1 MKTKEIFFPMEKI
14 FLLSYFLLGFYV
26 MNNNVDIKSEK
37 LRTFLIGFRFIALIL
52 AFFLSYFMNKDN
64 LFTPIMPLNLTGAF
78 KLFVIGI
85 LFCYHVIACVWMIN
99 FHDDQNKMKCLVF
112 VDVVIGTLCI
122 AVFGSP
128 YVFVGIIL
136 PALESKC
143 FLDNIWTNGILGL
156 FGVIFLVMLL
166 GEWGKISNINVAI
179 DDAPKNFTVKDIILN
194 IWQTS
199 QIFLISIFPIIWAYD
214 VAVKLE
220 GEKKWIL
227 TKVQDEKK
235 MITEDT
241 ANDKQTIQKLA
252 NLLTEKDNQIES
264 YQNQIVRFKEE
275 ADQNYQKYNEQKNQ
289 YATQNE
295 NFRAKENELTMSF
308 DNKLKK
314 IQQDNAELLINL
326 KKAENLIS
334 VTVDLNKNLNLQEAY
349 VSVVE
354 HLIKLV
360 PVQTCILFM
369 LDTID
374 KRTEIFAEMVYSPY
388 SEYFKN
394 FSVKIGYGI
403 VGISAEMQKI
413 FRIDNST
420 IEIEGKEYRGLL
432 DNERSTLV
440 VPISYEEE
448 LLGLF
453 YLGKEEVSAFDEETI
468 ELVKSYADIS
478 AVTLQN
484 AQLFQKTISGGMFD
498 DLTGFYNA
506 VYFNERFG
514 EEINRSKRYRI
525 ELGIVLVEI
534 DNFVP
539 LTDEFGANWSE
550 DVLKEVSEVIREQ
563 VRDTDIT
570 ARIQAGQFVIIL
582 LQSDRRNSYMIAEKI
597 RTSFE
602 RKNMTRMR
610 RSRASTTISVGVS
623 MFPQDAQDKTS
634 LISSVENALNISK
647 THGGNKT
654 FVTGMRI

>member
-1 MKTKEIFFPMEKI
+1 
-14 FLLSYFLLGFYV
+14 
-26 MNNNVDIKSEK
+26 MNNTEEFVKSEK
-37 LRTFLIGFRFIALIL
+37 LRTFLMGFRFIALLL
-52 AFFLSYFMNKDN
+52 AIFLTFFMNKEN
-64 LFTPIMPLNLTGAF
+64 YFTPIMPLNIVGNGKIAIIF
-78 KLFVIGI
+78 VLFV
-85 LFCYHVIACVWMIN
+85 YHIIASIWMMN
-99 FHDDQNKMKCLVF
+99 FYTDKGKIRLLVNA
-112 VDVVIGTLCI
+112 DVVFGMFSI
-122 AVFGSP
+122 AIFGSP
-128 YVFVGIIL
+128 YVFVGIVL
-136 PALESKC
+136 PVLESKC
-143 FLDNIWTNGILGL
+143 FLENIWANGILGL
-156 FGVIFLVMLL
+156 CGVIFLVILF
-166 GEWGKISNINVAI
+166 GEIAKINNINVAM
-179 DDAPKNFTVKDIILN
+179 DDTPKTFTIKEIILN
-194 IWQTS
+194 IWQTI
-199 QIFLISIFPIIWAYD
+199 QICLISIVPIIWAYD
-214 VAVKLE
+214 VAVKIE
-220 GEKKWIL
+220 NEKNQIIL
-227 TKVQDEKK
+227 KAQDAKK
-235 MITEDT
+235 MIIEDT
-241 ANDKQTIQKLA
+241 AKDKMTMQQLMNA
-252 NLLTEKDNQIES
+252 LSEKENAIEE
-264 YQNQIVRFKEE
+264 YQNQIFRLKEE
-275 ADQNYQKYNEQKNQ
+275 ADQNYRKYNEQKNQ
-289 YATQNE
+289 FATQNE
-295 NFRAKENELTMSF
+295 SFRAKENELTTSF

-314 IQQDNAELLINL
+314 VQQDNAELAMNL

-334 VTVDLNKNLNLQEAY
+334 VTVDLNKSLNLQEAY

-369 LDTID
+369 LDTVD

-403 VGISAEMQKI
+403 VGISAEMQRI
-413 FRIDNST
+413 FRIDNLT
-420 IEIEGKEYRGLL
+420 IDIEGKEYRGLL
-432 DNERSTLV
+432 DDERSALI

-453 YLGKEEVSAFDEETI
+453 YLGREEASAFDEETT

-525 ELGIVLVEI
+525 ELGIVLIEI
-534 DNFVP
+534 DNFVQ
-539 LTDEFGANWSE
+539 LTDEFGSNWSE

-582 LQSDRRNSYMIAEKI
+582 LQSDRRNSYMMAEKI
-597 RTSFE
+597 RASFE

-654 FVTGMRI
+654 FVTGMRV

>member
-1 MKTKEIFFPMEKI
+1 M
-14 FLLSYFLLGFYV
+14 
-26 MNNNVDIKSEK
+26 
-37 LRTFLIGFRFIALIL
+37 
-52 AFFLSYFMNKDN
+52 
-64 LFTPIMPLNLTGAF
+64 
-78 KLFVIGI
+78 
-85 LFCYHVIACVWMIN
+85 
-99 FHDDQNKMKCLVF
+99 VF
-112 VDVVIGTLCI
+112 VV
-122 AVFGSP
+122 
-128 YVFVGIIL
+128 
-136 PALESKC
+136 
-143 FLDNIWTNGILGL
+143 
-156 FGVIFLVMLL
+156 
-166 GEWGKISNINVAI
+166 
-179 DDAPKNFTVKDIILN
+179 
-194 IWQTS
+194 
-199 QIFLISIFPIIWAYD
+199 PIIWAYD
-214 VAVKLE
+214 VAVKIE
-220 GEKKWIL
+220 NEKNQIIL
-227 TKVQDEKK
+227 KAQDAKK
-235 MITEDT
+235 MIIEDT
-241 ANDKQTIQKLA
+241 AKDKMTMQQLMNA
-252 NLLTEKDNQIES
+252 LSEKENAIEE
-264 YQNQIVRFKEE
+264 YQNQIFRLKEE
-275 ADQNYQKYNEQKNQ
+275 AEQNYRKYNEQKNQ
-289 YATQNE
+289 FATQNE
-295 NFRAKENELTMSF
+295 SFRAKENELTTSF

-314 IQQDNAELLINL
+314 VQQDNAELAMNL

-334 VTVDLNKNLNLQEAY
+334 VTVDLNKSLNLQEAY

-369 LDTID
+369 LDTVD

-403 VGISAEMQKI
+403 VGIAAEMQRI
-413 FRIDNST
+413 FRIDNS
-420 IEIEGKEYRGLL
+420 IIDIDGKEYRGLL
-432 DNERSTLV
+432 DDERSALI

-453 YLGKEEVSAFDEETI
+453 YLGKEEVSAFDEETT

-539 LTDEFGANWSE
+539 LTDEFGSNWSE

-582 LQSDRRNSYMIAEKI
+582 LQSDRRNSYIIAEKI
-597 RTSFE
+597 RASFE

-634 LISSVENALNISK
+634 LISSVEDALNISK

-654 FVTGMRI
+654 FVTGMRV

>member
-1 MKTKEIFFPMEKI
+1 
-14 FLLSYFLLGFYV
+14 
-26 MNNNVDIKSEK
+26 MNNTEEFVKSEK
-37 LRTFLIGFRFIALIL
+37 LRTFLMGFRFITLLFPVVFNWLMLDREGGFTSIVPNINGNMKIAII
-52 AFFLSYFMNKDN
+52 FL
-64 LFTPIMPLNLTGAF
+64 
-78 KLFVIGI
+78 LFV
-85 LFCYHVIACVWMIN
+85 YHIVACIWMIN
-99 FHDDQNKMKCLVF
+99 FYTDRNKIKFLIIA
-112 VDVVIGTLCI
+112 DVILGMAAIVLLGT
-122 AVFGSP
+122 P
-128 YVFVGIIL
+128 YFFVGIAL

-143 FLDNIWTNGILGL
+143 FFENIGANSILGL
-156 FGVIFLVMLL
+156 CGIIFLVILL
-166 GEWGKISNINVAI
+166 GELGKINNINVGI
-179 DDAPKNFTVKDIILN
+179 DETPKSFTVKDITLN
-194 IWQTS
+194 IWGTAQF
-199 QIFLISIFPIIWAYD
+199 FLVFVVPIIWAYD
-214 VAVKLE
+214 VAVKIE
-220 GEKKWIL
+220 NEKNQIIL
-227 TKVQDEKK
+227 KAQDAKK
-235 MITEDT
+235 MIIEDT
-241 ANDKQTIQKLA
+241 AKDKMTMQQLMNA
-252 NLLTEKDNQIES
+252 LSEKENAIEE
-264 YQNQIVRFKEE
+264 YQNQIFRLKEE
-275 ADQNYQKYNEQKNQ
+275 AEQNYRKYNEQKNQ
-289 YATQNE
+289 FATQNE
-295 NFRAKENELTMSF
+295 SFRAKENELTTSF

-314 IQQDNAELLINL
+314 VQQDNAELAMNL

-334 VTVDLNKNLNLQEAY
+334 VTVDLNKSLNLQEAY

-369 LDTID
+369 LDTVD

-403 VGISAEMQKI
+403 VGIAAEMQRI
-413 FRIDNST
+413 FRIDNSIIDIDGKEYRDNLT
-420 IEIEGKEYRGLL
+420 IDIEGKEYRGLL
-432 DNERSTLV
+432 DDERSALI

-453 YLGKEEVSAFDEETI
+453 YLGREEASAFDEETT

-539 LTDEFGANWSE
+539 LTDEFGSNWSE

-582 LQSDRRNSYMIAEKI
+582 LQSDRRNSYIIAEKI
-597 RTSFE
+597 RASFE

-634 LISSVENALNISK
+634 LISSVEDALNISK

-654 FVTGMRI
+654 FVTGMRV

>member
-1 MKTKEIFFPMEKI
+1 MEKI
-14 FLLSYFLLGFYV
+14 FLLVSFLLGFY
-26 MNNNVDIKSEK
+26 MNNTEEFVKSEK
-37 LRTFLIGFRFIALIL
+37 LRTFLMGFRFITLLFPIVFSWLMLDREGGFTSIVPNITGNMKIAIIL
-52 AFFLSYFMNKDN
+52 L
-64 LFTPIMPLNLTGAF
+64 
-78 KLFVIGI
+78 LFVYHIVACIWMMNFYTDKTKIRLLVISDVI
-85 LFCYHVIACVWMIN
+85 LGMTSII
-99 FHDDQNKMKCLVF
+99 LL
-112 VDVVIGTLCI
+112 GT
-122 AVFGSP
+122 P
-128 YVFVGIIL
+128 YIFVGIVL

-143 FLDNIWTNGILGL
+143 FLENIWANSILGL
-156 FGVIFLVMLL
+156 CGIIFLVILL
-166 GEWGKISNINVAI
+166 GELAKINNINVGM
-179 DDAPKNFTVKDIILN
+179 DETQKTFTVKEITLN
-194 IWQTS
+194 IWGTAQF
-199 QIFLISIFPIIWAYD
+199 FLVFIIPMIWAYD
-214 VAVKLE
+214 VAVKIE
-220 GEKKWIL
+220 NEKNQIIL
-227 TKVQDEKK
+227 KAQDAKK
-235 MITEDT
+235 MIIEDT
-241 ANDKQTIQKLA
+241 AKDK
-252 NLLTEKDNQIES
+252 LTMQQLMNALNEKDNEIEN
-264 YQNQIVRFKEE
+264 YREQIVRFKDE
-275 ADQNYQKYNEQKNQ
+275 ADQNYRKYNEQKNQ
-289 YATQNE
+289 FATQNE
-295 NFRAKENELTMSF
+295 NFRAKENELTTSF
-308 DNKLKK
+308 DNQLKK
-314 IQQDNAELLINL
+314 IQQDNAELAMNL

-334 VTVDLNKNLNLQEAY
+334 VTVDLNKSLNLQEAY

-369 LDTID
+369 LDTVD

-403 VGISAEMQKI
+403 VGIAAEMQRI
-413 FRIDNST
+413 LRIDNSI
-420 IEIEGKEYRGLL
+420 IEIDGKEYRGLL
-432 DNERSTLV
+432 DDERSALI

-453 YLGKEEVSAFDEETI
+453 YLGKEEVSAFDEETT

-514 EEINRSKRYRI
+514 EEINRSKTYRI

-539 LTDEFGANWSE
+539 LTDEFGSNWSE

-582 LQSDRRNSYMIAEKI
+582 LQSDRRNSYIIAEKI
-597 RTSFE
+597 RASFE

-634 LISSVENALNISK
+634 LISSVEAALNVSK

-654 FVTGMRI
+654 FITGMRV